1 MKKKPTNKPAGSVE
15 VRIELALH
23 ARQQRVW
30 DALVND
36 AGKWWPTSFY
46 TSERTKRFV
55 LEPRLGGRMFEDF
68 GNGEGLVWFTVNGV
82 ESPNYL
88 SLVGYM
94 GPPFGGPAASI
105 LRIGLTAAGANETK
119 LEIIDSLFG
128 QVEGC
133 ETESGWRAIFD
144 EYFRAHVESSAS
156 SRPAKRAARS

>member
-1 MKKKPTNKPAGSVE
+1 MKKKPTNQLAGSME
-15 VRIELALH
+15 VRIELMINAP
-23 ARQQRVW
+23 QQRVW

-36 AGKWWPTSFY
+36 AGKWWPASFH

-68 GNGEGLVWFTVNGV
+68 GNGEGLIWFNVNGI

-105 LRIGLTAAGANETK
+105 LRLGLSAAGANETK

-144 EYFRAHVESSAS
+144 EHFRAHVESTGS
-156 SRPAKRAARS
+156 SRPKKRASRR